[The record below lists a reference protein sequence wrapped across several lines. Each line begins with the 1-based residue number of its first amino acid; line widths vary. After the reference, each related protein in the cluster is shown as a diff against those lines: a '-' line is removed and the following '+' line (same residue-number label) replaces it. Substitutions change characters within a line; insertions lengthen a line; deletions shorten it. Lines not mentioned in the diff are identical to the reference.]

1 MKTLALLINEM
12 KPILLYE
19 MNHEIGGVFHDVHI
33 GGLLSRGLS
42 LGYYGKVSSQLRYHR
57 SLKETHNDIYS
68 FSFYQK
74 SQIAD
79 ATNKLIPQ
87 VPGTCLP

>member
-1 MKTLALLINEM
+1 
-12 KPILLYE
+12 
-19 MNHEIGGVFHDVHI
+19 VFSKAFSSGYLTTATVFSNGWSDRRRGRQI
-33 GGLLSRGLS
+33 GLLSRGLS

-79 ATNKLIPQ
+79 ATNKLISQ
-87 VPGTCLP
+87 VSGTCLP